1 MFAPYSLG
9 MVATLKSYSIKFWLA
24 FALIL
29 GLAGWLCYWTSIS
42 LAAKHGLPVFPG
54 VDTEILEWAR
64 TIPDWQDMIYRTATL
79 GFVMAVFLMLR
90 RSWLTVFAFA
100 IGTLMER
107 IDWIFLSSAG
117 ASVAS
122 MLTMAAEAGG
132 LILLFLLIRDEY
144 LN

>member
-1 MFAPYSLG
+1 MFRPYDMG

-24 FALIL
+24 FALVL
-29 GLAGWLCYWTSIS
+29 GLATWLCYWTSIS

-64 TIPDWQDMIYRTATL
+64 TIPAWQDMIYRTATL

-90 RSWLTVFAFA
+90 RSWLTVFAFS

-117 ASVAS
+117 ISVAS
-122 MLTMAAEAGG
+122 VLTMAAEIGG
-132 LILLFLLIRDEY
+132 LTLLFLLVRDEY